1 MTIDYIDSL
10 SAPAEALGPLAAA
23 AWRLG
28 VNVAAPA
35 AHDVDARGR
44 FPEESVMAFRAE
56 RFLSALLPESVGG
69 DGASLLDMVN
79 AVRAIATQCASS
91 ALVLAMHSIEIVNLN
106 RHGTSFGLQE
116 LSREI
121 ADRQLLIANANSE
134 VGLGGDVGRSICSLE
149 TASRPWTL
157 DKKALAISY
166 GESADLVMATA
177 RRSPDASETDQV
189 FVAMRRDDITLSPLS
204 EWDTLGLRGT
214 CSRSYEIHAEVDESL
229 IFPVPFSVVANEG
242 GGQVRQLFLSAVWVG
257 LAESAAARA
266 HAYVR
271 AAARKSIGTVPPGAL
286 RVAEISAELHTVR
299 SFLLTSTLRYEE
311 LDAAGDLQNAG
322 LTVALRNLKVK
333 TSETAVRIASTALSV
348 CGISGYQRGSPF
360 SLDQVIRDA
369 HGGLIMVSND
379 RYIQDNA
386 QIILA
391 RTNL

>member
-149 TASRPWTL
+149 TVSRPWTL

-189 FVAMRRDDITLSPLS
+189 FVAMRRDEITLSPLS